1 MAAEKRR
8 LTILNCDMVGST
20 ILAEELDP
28 EVFEVIIQSFIDLS
42 VEVIE
47 RNHGVFALNTGDG
60 FEAYFYPGTGSPGA
74 IYAIECGLD
83 IQRSLEALN
92 QTSSHPISVR
102 VGIATGQVVLSPHK
116 LSSNVE
122 VDIAFGKPAHL
133 SARLQSAAEPWEV
146 YVDDATKES
155 ASPYFDFHSTG
166 SRLLKGFNQPVTL
179 WRVDSQRKSESRFQ
193 ATLSSLSPLV
203 GRSKELNQLM
213 NCWKRAAEG
222 EGDAMAVVGEP
233 GIGKSRLVY
242 EACNRIQQAPII
254 LQCLENHENTPLR
267 PWTRLFESNSE
278 ISPRDS
284 VAERRRKLS
293 STLNNLLPLKPGE
306 QQALL
311 SLMVQ
316 SADSTVTDTVDS
328 VSPKQKLDL
337 LCNAI
342 VDAVLLQAQKKT
354 QLVVIEDLHWI
365 DPTSEMLLENL
376 LQRKQ
381 AANLFLLLTSR
392 PEKLDYVNNAN
403 INLIQLQRLT
413 HGETMQLAMS
423 EMHGHVSDTVEE
435 IVRWADG
442 IPLFVEEI
450 VKSSITSN
458 EAVAVTE
465 SPLSPNNEFRPA
477 VPNSLQDPLLA
488 RLDRLGD
495 AKQLAQV
502 ASVIGREFDLETL
515 GLLQTSDNQQVDRK
529 RIRNNVDLLVDAGI
543 LVTLDNSGNNLTFKH
558 ALIQD
563 VVYKNLLVRDARQLH
578 KRLAGIYQEE
588 FGDMQ
593 SARPEVIAHHLTMA
607 EEWPRAAQLWFDAGI
622 AARDTGSNLEA
633 IGRLEHGRNA
643 ACSVTDEREAN
654 ILRVQIELILG
665 QVLSAHYGPI
675 NQDGHK
681 AFENVVEL
689 AQKLGDE
696 VSVVSAQTYLMWLH
710 FDSGEFE
717 VTLSAAAELT
727 DYAKTVANHQAAA
740 LGLLGAGMC
749 QFAMGDFVRARLSLE
764 ESLGYLEHEF
774 EHVEG
779 YPGKAYTY
787 LGFITHIQGN
797 ADKAFSLCNQSI
809 QISEDKAAYDLA
821 AALGNSLYLNVI
833 QHDLSTMEA
842 TSSRLMQLSEKTGFI
857 KWYYQGSFFYGSVVA
872 ARGDAS
878 GLAMMREAIDRFE
891 QSEEL
896 VELSI
901 FYGLLADRYLMHNEV
916 TEANHWVD
924 KGLNLVQTFGEC
936 FVEAPLLRLKARCLK
951 QLDPRSQ
958 LAIDNLFQRADDVA
972 DAQQAF
978 IWQTLDSAIST
989 SPEIPPEIT
998 MGNATYCKGQ
1008 RFP

>member
-60 FEAYFYPGTGSPGA
+60 YEAYFYPGTGSPGA
-74 IYAIECGLD
+74 VYAIECGLD
-83 IQRSLEALN
+83 IQRSLETLN
-92 QTSSHPISVR
+92 QTSEHPISVR

-146 YVDDATKES
+146 YVDEATKES
-155 ASPYFDFHSTG
+155 ASPYFNFYNAG
-166 SRLLKGFNQPVTL
+166 SKLLKGFNQPVNL
-179 WRVDSQRKSESRFQ
+179 WRVDSQRRSESRFQ

-203 GRSKELNQLM
+203 GRHYENTQLDAY
-213 NCWKRAAEG
+213 WKKAEAG
-222 EGDAMAVVGEP
+222 NGNAVAVVGEP

-242 EACNRIQQAPII
+242 EACNRIQQPPTM

-267 PWTRLFESNSE
+267 PWTRLFESTSE

-284 VAERRRKLS
+284 VSQRREKLS
-293 STLNNLLPLKPGE
+293 STLQDLLPLPPE
-306 QQALL
+306 HQQALL
-311 SLMVQ
+311 SLMVH
-316 SADSTVTDTVDS
+316 SADSEVFETTENT
-328 VSPKQKLDL
+328 SPKQKLEL
-337 LCNAI
+337 LCDAI
-342 VDAVLLQAQKKT
+342 VDAMLLLAEKQP
-354 QLVVIEDLHWI
+354 QLIVIEDLHWI

-376 LQRKQ
+376 LRKSRS
-381 AANLFLLLTSR
+381 AKIFVLLTSR
-392 PEKLDYVNNAN
+392 PEKLNYLSTLKIDQIPLN
-403 INLIQLQRLT
+403 RLT
-413 HGETMQLAMS
+413 YSETMELAMS
-423 EMHGHVSDTVEE
+423 EMQGLVSERVED

-450 VKSSITSN
+450 VKSSIASSN
-458 EAVAVTE
+458 TIPVTDE
-465 SPLSPNNEFRPA
+465 QSTLNNEFRPA

-515 GLLQTSDNQQVDRK
+515 GLLQAAKQTKIQENIDQ
-529 RIRNNVDLLVDAGI
+529 LVDAGI
-543 LVTLDNSGNNLTFKH
+543 FLTLDNSGNNLTFKH

-563 VVYKNLLVRDARQLH
+563 VVYKNLLDRDAKELH
-578 KRLAGIYQEE
+578 RRLAKIYQEE
-588 FGDMQ
+588 FGDIQ
-593 SARPEVIAHHLTMA
+593 SSRPEVIAHHFNMA
-607 EEWPRAAQLWFDAGI
+607 NEWEPAAQLWLEAGI
-622 AARDTGSNLEA
+622 SARDTGSNLEA
-633 IGRLEHGRNA
+633 IGRLEHGVA
-643 ACSVTDEREAN
+643 AASQLKDQPHAQR
-654 ILRVQIELILG
+654 LRVQIELILG
-665 QVLSAHYGPI
+665 QVISAHYGPV

-681 AFENVVEL
+681 AFENVVEI
-689 AQKLGDE
+689 ARTLGDE
-696 VSVVSAQTYLMWLH
+696 VSIVSAQTYLMWLH

-717 VTLSAAAELT
+717 VTLSAAAKLT
-727 DYAKTVANHQAAA
+727 EYAKKVANHQAAA

-749 QFAMGDFVRARLSLE
+749 QFAMGDFVQAKASLE
-764 ESLGYLEHEF
+764 ESLSFLEHEF
-774 EHVEG
+774 EHIEG

-797 ADKAFSLCNQSI
+797 ADKAFNLCNQSI
-809 QISEDKAAYDLA
+809 EISEDKAAYDLA

-833 QHDLSTMEA
+833 QHDLTTMEA
-842 TSSRLMQLSEKTGFI
+842 TSSRLMSLSEKTGFI
-857 KWYYQGSFFYGSVVA
+857 KWYHQGAFFYGSVLA
-872 ARGDAS
+872 ARGDES

-901 FYGLLADRYLMHNEV
+901 FYGLLADRYLMHNEIK
-916 TEANHWVD
+916 EANQWVD
-924 KGLNLVQTFGEC
+924 KGLNLVKTFGEC

-951 QLDPRSQ
+951 KTDPHNS
-958 LAIDNLFQRADDVA
+958 IDADILFKRADQVA
-972 DAQQAF
+972 DTQQAS
-978 IWQTLDSAIST
+978 IWQ
-989 SPEIPPEIT
+989 
-998 MGNATYCKGQ
+998 ATQPGDKTFGTGA